1 MSWKKYGGLNKFEKI
16 NNITVSS
23 IVTDTFTVRQSFL
36 NTFNVQGDLKV
47 FGNTYTAGVIVDSG
61 GSIETDYIT
70 VKHAA
75 KITEKLYF
83 FNSNTN
89 AYMQGL
95 NNNIGIN
102 IAAPTSTLDIVAHD
116 STQTQTLNV
125 RSNNIENRNIL
136 ARNNANNGIVLYAG
150 STNYALQFYS
160 GSNITTTTPNA
171 AIQYNSGV
179 LQLTSNNYTHIYN
192 RLAVSKPNRNIS
204 AQLLNET
211 AIIYDISS
219 GIYFYDIYAKPLV
232 NTGSALTLVSSDNSS
247 NTFLNIVITLKY
259 SL

>member
-36 NTFNVQGDLKV
+36 NTFNVQGDLQV
-47 FGNTYTAGVIVDSG
+47 FGNTYTRGVTIDSG
-61 GSIETDYIT
+61 GSINTDFII
-70 VKHAA
+70 VNKEAVI
-75 KITEKLYF
+75 KEKLF

-89 AYMQGL
+89 AYMHGL

-102 IAAPTSTLDIVAHD
+102 TLTPISTLDIVAHD

-136 ARNNANNGIVLYAG
+136 ASNNANNGIVLYAG

-179 LQLTSNNYTHIYN
+179 LQLTSDNYTHIYN

-204 AQLLNET
+204 TQLLNET

-219 GIYFYDIYAKPLV
+219 G
-232 NTGSALTLVSSDNSS
+232 LTL
-247 NTFLNIVITLKY
+247 
-259 SL
+259 